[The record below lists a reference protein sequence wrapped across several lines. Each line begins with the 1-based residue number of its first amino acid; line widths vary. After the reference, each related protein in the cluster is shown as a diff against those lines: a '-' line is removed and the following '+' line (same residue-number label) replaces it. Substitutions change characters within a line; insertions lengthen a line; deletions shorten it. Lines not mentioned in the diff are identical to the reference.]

1 MKRKNKVLL
10 CALVAVSFGVAG
22 ILGLTSINSSF
33 VQALFNRPTQNTYSL
48 TLGSSNKVSTAGD
61 HTITTAAGG
70 SVVFT
75 YTSVSNNANGHTTIA
90 NGGTIVNKSQITS
103 IESLTA
109 TFTGGTLKARIAY
122 VVGTWGEYFSLN
134 SGSRVEFGSHPYYL
148 EMKAE
153 GSAVSLTSA
162 VFTYTCQE
170 NPAVSPEN
178 NSGTY
183 DITFE
188 ATGSDQSA
196 ALDNSGIFELTT
208 SGYDL
213 VNSFTTNNKVYA
225 GADGLKLGSS
235 KSYGSLTINFDTSEV
250 SNKITAITL
259 STAKYGTDSGVFELY
274 LNDSY
279 YAEDT
284 TINPSQGGTV
294 VLDNE
299 TTLTSLT
306 IETST
311 KRGYLCGISLAYGG
325 ETGPLTPDNPD
336 VYETGFTAE
345 DANYNKYTTNSIFDN
360 DNALVVKSNK
370 SNGTSVAVN
379 PSMFSYVVKD
389 SNDQIIDTSAKF
401 PAVGTYTLVV
411 TYSTYIPQQ
420 ITLNVG
426 EYIYPVDVTGSML
439 TTTFNTADV
448 LSEKLAAN
456 LTASIT
462 YSNSSVESNISYA
475 EFQAHGLGVKLLSKN
490 IVHEIENPFGVPGV
504 WTLRV
509 YHTHDENSVYYDIA
523 LTVNA
528 VMVEQITLNES
539 TYELHPTGTL
549 QLVATVGPATATND
563 DVEWTSSNEDAATVD
578 QTGLVTAVD
587 IGSATITATAA
598 DGSGVYGSCVVNVTA
613 APATT
618 DYTIDTTTDNQV
630 TTNSTSTLV
639 FTNSP
644 AVLTIEK
651 SSSSTNANNYVA
663 SGNSPHTRAYKNQ
676 KFTISAGSSSISQI
690 VIHGTSDKGTNGFP
704 TTWTNA
710 TESRSG
716 YEITLTP
723 TNPDSSVYCTLTDTV
738 SFSGV
743 TVTVGSGSVTPVTPV
758 YPTAITLT
766 GTSSIT
772 IGQTSQLTVGY
783 TPGDTIVKN
792 VTFTSSNS
800 NIAGVSNTGLVT
812 GVSQGTATITATAQ
826 AASGTVTATL
836 TMTIN
841 PVSVTGVSLNETSTS
856 VRVGKTV
863 TLIATVSPS
872 NATNKNVTWSTGSSA
887 IATVTNAGV
896 VTGVGAGTT
905 SITVTTVDGS
915 KTASCSV
922 TVTATGGEEEFSIS
936 YTDLPTSYQTG
947 NTVYTAASGIKFKAY
962 QCANYS
968 SKMQFKASAGYLQ
981 NTEELELQSITIND
995 RESNSLTV
1003 YGGYSSSSIS
1013 NEITGSNDVY
1023 DLTGYNYFK
1032 IARTMSG
1039 AAYCSSITI
1048 LTGTPTPTNPTNI
1061 TLNPTSC
1068 EIAPGGYKSIAVTY
1082 TPSNANQNKE
1092 ITWTSSNTNVATVDT
1107 SGKVTVK
1114 STATAGQTATITA
1127 RLTNITPTVSKTCT
1141 VTVVEQQL
1149 DDHTVLIYMCGADL
1163 ESGYASSNQGLATG
1177 DITEILS
1184 VYNQPDDVNIVIET
1198 GGASKWSSTYGI
1210 SSSKLER
1217 WHVEDRSLVRD
1228 SSLTYASMG
1237 LSSTLQS
1244 FVEYGLNNYPAER
1257 TGLIFWNHGGA
1268 MRGVCY
1274 DEKKSDDSLLTD
1286 EVASAI
1292 SGALSNCGKS
1302 GQKLEWV
1309 GYDACLMQVQDIAS
1323 INSDYFNYMIASEE
1337 SEAGEGWDYD
1347 TWVDDLYAH
1356 KTTPEI
1362 LKACVDGFIKSN
1374 GGVNSSSNDQ
1384 TLSYLNLGY
1393 MSAYITAWNN
1403 MATQLGTKLTSN
1415 NKSSFNTLV
1424 KSAKY
1429 YADSDYTYYGIFDAK
1444 DFINKLANNSTFNPG
1459 STYTSAVLTAFNNLV
1474 AYSSCG
1480 KGAGNSYGLCMFW
1493 SVSSNCAKGTYYTA
1507 AMTKFTA
1514 WRTLVTTYGN

>member
-1 MKRKNKVLL
+1 MRKKNKVLACTL
-10 CALVAVSFGVAG
+10 ASVSVGVAL
-22 ILGLTSINSSF
+22 ILGATTLGPNL
-33 VQALFNRPTQNTYSL
+33 VEALFNKNNPNEYSL
-48 TLGSSNKVSTAGD
+48 TLSSSNAVSTAGD
-61 HTITTAAGG
+61 HTIRTAAGG

-75 YTSVSNNANGHTTIA
+75 YTGVGSYNAGHTCIN
-90 NGGTIVNKSQITS
+90 NGGSVVNKTQITS
-103 IESLTA
+103 IESFTA
-109 TFTGGTLKARIAY
+109 TFSGGTLKARIAY
-122 VVGTWGEYFSLN
+122 VVGTWGDYFTLT
-134 SGSRVEFGSHPYYL
+134 SGSKVEFGSLPYYL

-153 GSAVSLTSA
+153 DSAVNLTSA

-170 NPAVSPEN
+170 NPNANPEN

-188 ATGSDQSA
+188 DTGTDQSA
-196 ALDNSGIFELTT
+196 TLDNSGIFDLVT

-213 VNSFTTNNKVYA
+213 VDSFSTNNKVYA
-225 GADGLKLGSS
+225 GVYGLKLGSS
-235 KSYGSLTINFDTSEV
+235 KSYGSLKIDFDTAEV

-259 STAKYGTDSGVFELY
+259 STAQYSSDAGVFEVY
-274 LNDSY
+274 LNGSY
-279 YAEDT
+279 SAEST
-284 TINPSQGGTV
+284 TITPSEGGTV

-306 IETST
+306 IKTST
-311 KRGYLCGISLAYGG
+311 KRGYLTGISLAYGG
-325 ETGPLTPDNPD
+325 DAGPLTPDNPD

-370 SNGTSVAVN
+370 SNGTSTAVN

-389 SNDQIIDTSAKF
+389 SNNQTIDTSAKF
-401 PAVGTYTLVV
+401 PATGTYTLVV
-411 TYSTYIPQQ
+411 TYSNYIPQE

-426 EYIYPVDVTGSML
+426 EYVYPVDVTGSML
-439 TTTFNTADV
+439 VTTFNTADV

-456 LTASIT
+456 LTTSIT
-462 YSNSSVESNISYA
+462 YSNSSVQSNITYA
-475 EFQAHGLGVKLLSKN
+475 EFQTHGLGVKLLSKN
-490 IVHEIENPFGVPGV
+490 IVHEIENPFGVPGA

-509 YHTHDENSVYYDIA
+509 YHTHDEANIYYDIA

-528 VMVEQITLNES
+528 VLVEQITLNES
-539 TYELHPTGTL
+539 TYELHPEGTL
-549 QLVATVGPATATND
+549 QLVATVNPTTATND

-578 QTGLVTAVD
+578 ETGLVTAVA

-598 DGSGVYGSCVVNVTA
+598 DGSGVYGSCVINVTA

-618 DYTIDTTTDNQV
+618 DYTIDTTTDEQV

-644 AVLTIEK
+644 AVLTISK

-663 SGNSPHTRAYKNQ
+663 GGNNPHTRAYKNQ
-676 KFTISAGSSSISQI
+676 RFTISAGSSSISQI
-690 VIHGTSDKGTNGFP
+690 VIHGTSDKGIDGFP
-704 TTWTNA
+704 TSSWTNA
-710 TESRSG
+710 TQSRSG

-723 TNPDSSVYCTLTDTV
+723 TDPDSSVYCTLTDTV

-743 TVTVGSGSVTPVTPV
+743 TVTVGSGSVTPVEPV
-758 YPTAITLT
+758 YPTAISLT
-766 GTSSIT
+766 GTSTIT

-783 TPGDTIVKN
+783 TPGDTNVKN

-812 GVSQGTATITATAQ
+812 GVAQGTATITATAQ

-841 PVSVTGVSLNETSTS
+841 PVSVTGVSLNETSATL
-856 VRVGKTV
+856 RAGKTL

-872 NATNKNVTWSTGSSA
+872 NATNKNVTWSSGNTG
-887 IATVTNAGV
+887 IATVTNSGV
-896 VTGVGAGTT
+896 VTGVSAGTT
-905 SITVTTVDGS
+905 NITVTTVDGS
-915 KTASCSV
+915 KTARCSV
-922 TVTATGGEEEFSIS
+922 TVVATGGEEEFSIS

-947 NTVYTAASGIKFKAY
+947 NTVYTAASGIKFQAY

-981 NTEELELQSITIND
+981 NIEDLELQSITIND
-995 RESNSLTV
+995 RESNTLTV
-1003 YGGYSSSSIS
+1003 YGS
-1013 NEITGSNDVY
+1013 NTAGSFSTEITGSNDVY
-1023 DLTGYNYFK
+1023 DLTGYSYFK
-1032 IARTMSG
+1032 IARTQSG

-1048 LTGTPTPTNPTNI
+1048 LTGTPTPTDPTNI
-1061 TLNPTSC
+1061 TLDPTSC
-1068 EIAPGGYKSIAVTY
+1068 EIAPGGYKNIAVTY
-1082 TPSNANQNKE
+1082 TPSNANQNKD
-1092 ITWTSSNTNVATVDT
+1092 ITWSSSNTSVATVDT
-1107 SGKVTVK
+1107 TGKVTVK
-1114 STATAGQTATITA
+1114 STATVGQTATITA
-1127 RLTNITPTVSKTCT
+1127 KLTNIPSISKTCT
-1141 VTVVEQQL
+1141 VTVVNQQL

-1228 SSLTYASMG
+1228 ESLTYASMG

-1244 FVEYGLNNYPAER
+1244 FVEYGLNSYPAER

-1274 DEKKSDDSLLTD
+1274 DEKKSDDSLLTN

-1347 TWVDDLYAH
+1347 TWVDDLYAK
-1356 KTTPEI
+1356 KTTPVI
-1362 LKACVDGFIKSN
+1362 LKAVVDGFIKDN

-1403 MATQLGTKLTSN
+1403 MATQLGTKLSSS

-1444 DFINKLANNSTFNPG
+1444 DFINKLAANSTFNPG
-1459 STYTSAVLTAFNNLV
+1459 SSYTNAVLTAFNNLV

-1480 KGAGNSYGLCMFW
+1480 KGAGNSNGLCMFW

-1507 AMTKFTA
+1507 SMTKFTD
-1514 WRTLVTTYGN
+1514 WRTLVTTYGY